1 MFFAWQKTWEKRVR
15 VWLTIKWLIAI
26 WEAKMTKA
34 ERHTDPEKR
43 FGTALQATL
52 ELVEATKKLE
62 VEEAA
67 ALSAKFELPNRSTDE
82 K

>member
-1 MFFAWQKTWEKRVR
+1 
-15 VWLTIKWLIAI
+15 
-26 WEAKMTKA
+26 MTKA
-34 ERHTDPEKR
+34 ERQTDPEKR